1 VKRLSANVN
10 DRLSLEISKTLFLTY
25 VPPLEN
31 ITDTNTNLKWRLSK
45 KYSSYLAKTFLVEK
59 CFIII
64 IFQLLDG
71 YCIYKLSKFKEGY
84 SCVLFSVVRSDVV
97 TIKPIISGLK
107 MM

>member
-1 VKRLSANVN
+1 VKRLNANVN
-10 DRLSLEISKTLFLTY
+10 NRLSLEISKTLFLTY

-64 IFQLLDG
+64 IFQLLD
-71 YCIYKLSKFKEGY
+71 CLVDTVSTNFPHSERDTAV
-84 SCVLFSVVRSDVV
+84 CFS
-97 TIKPIISGLK
+97 LW
-107 MM
+107 